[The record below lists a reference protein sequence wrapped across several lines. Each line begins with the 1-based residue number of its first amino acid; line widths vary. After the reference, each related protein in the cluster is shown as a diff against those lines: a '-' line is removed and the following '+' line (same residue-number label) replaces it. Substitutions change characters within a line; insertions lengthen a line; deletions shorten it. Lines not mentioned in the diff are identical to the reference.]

1 MGKRSKDANGEKAAS
16 GKKKKK
22 TAAAAAPAGEMTLS
36 PATPTATTP
45 RAPAAG
51 RSPTGLTEG
60 AFKAMAVHAHFS
72 LLPHCLDDVR
82 GHVFSLLQDAL
93 MRYAPDLEGVP
104 VAVDNV
110 ALVPGCKHG
119 RVYGI
124 DPHVHVDV
132 RLNATVFCPRSPQV
146 LPGRVNAVAASYVGL
161 LVHGSFNASIVRAPG
176 VPPFFPPRPAPDSR
190 PKPSSRA
197 SSSTRPTTG
206 GRTRAARPPS
216 RSGRSSSSRS
226 TRSTTRT
233 ASSPSRAP
241 SSASSTEAGGAGRPA
256 FLFF

>member
-1 MGKRSKDANGEKAAS
+1 MGKRSKEANGEKASS

-22 TAAAAAPAGEMTLS
+22 TAATPTGEMTLS

-110 ALVPGCKHG
+110 ALVPGRKHG

-132 RLNATVFCPRSPQV
+132 RLDATVFCPLPPQV

-161 LVHGSFNASIVRAPG
+161 LVHGSFNASIAKAELAG
-176 VPPFFPPRPAPDSR
+176 LEFD
-190 PKPSSRA
+190 
-197 SSSTRPTTG
+197 
-206 GRTRAARPPS
+206 AANDRWADAA
-216 RSGRSSSSRS
+216 GA
-226 TRSTTRT
+226 T
-233 ASSPSRAP
+233 AVAVGTLVLFTLDKVHNADGILSFEG
-241 SSASSTEAGGAGRPA
+241 T
-256 FLFF
+256 FLRVVD